1 VRDTPQVRSKKAV
14 IDGVGLSLLQLLQK
28 EYGDEHRE
36 GRSVEEARRAM
47 EEVNP
52 LLAQRNPKD
61 AIAAL
66 KTQFRAYLDGTEP
79 FTRKRRRN
87 ESIREYWCQFLKDE
101 DSDILAVRQHFL
113 MGRISQ
119 SLPLNLGT
127 CSKNFLSHAG
137 FNG

>member
-1 VRDTPQVRSKKAV
+1 MPQVRSKKAV
-14 IDGVGLSLLQLLQK
+14 IDGVGLSLLQILQK
-28 EYGDEHRE
+28 EYGDEYRE

-52 LLAQRNPKD
+52 RLAQHNPKD

-79 FTRKRRRN
+79 FTRKRRCN
-87 ESIREYWCQFLKDE
+87 ESSREYWCRFLKNE
-101 DSDILAVRQHFL
+101 DSYILAVHQHFL
-113 MGRISQ
+113 MGRIGQ